1 MMLYSPFG
9 RIGGGQRVNSPLESH
24 KKFKK
29 DVIKYIFCESISF
42 LKEITLTEMCDMF
55 SESPEKNN

>member
-1 MMLYSPFG
+1 MVLYSPFD

-29 DVIKYIFCESISF
+29 DVIKCIFCESISF

-55 SESPEKNN
+55 SE